1 MKKIFVTKSTL
12 PPMEEYVELLKGIWS
27 SAWLTNMGQYHNELE
42 ALLSRCFESE
52 NVSLFA
58 NGHLALEM
66 LLEAF
71 ELKGE
76 VITTPFSFASTT
88 HAIVRRGLTP
98 VFCDIR
104 IDDYTLDASKLKAL
118 INKNTCAV
126 LPVHVYGNICDI
138 SGLEALCRK
147 YNLKLIFDAAHA
159 FYEEITLPGVD
170 SEAGRSV
177 AAYGDASMFSFH
189 ATKVFN
195 TIEGGAAACRD
206 LSIKEKLDKIKNF
219 GIIDKENIVCTG
231 GNAKMNEFQA
241 AMGLCNLKH
250 IEEMIALRKNIAQR
264 YIERLS
270 GIRGIV
276 LNEYKDNIK
285 YNYAYMPVR
294 IDTEEAKASRD
305 VIYKALAEQG
315 IYARKYFYPCI
326 NEYNCYR
333 KLHSE
338 QATPV
343 AARVSRQILTLP
355 IYPQLALEDVDKICD
370 IITAQLFL

>member
-1 MKKIFVTKSTL
+1 MLFRSDSWTVENVGYIGRRDVTVT
-12 PPMEEYVELLKGIWS
+12 PMGSKRYDKVYDGTVHLVSG
-27 SAWLTNMGQYHNELE
+27 
-42 ALLSRCFESE
+42 LLSF
-52 NVSLFA
+52 V
-58 NGHLALEM
+58 
-66 LLEAF
+66 
-71 ELKGE
+71 KGE
-76 VITTPFSFASTT
+76 
-88 HAIVRRGLTP
+88 
-98 VFCDIR
+98 
-104 IDDYTLDASKLKAL
+104 DYTLSGFVLGEGTDAQFEVSAAWYDDKDVGVDRNVTIQGGLTGTGMENYAVTVSMAGVGTISKRELGINFTTAL
-118 INKNTCAV
+118 IKKAYDGTTNAIAALRQGEHYTLTNVVTGEEETLTLTGTGTFSDKNVGTGKTVNFTGLTLSGKCF
-126 LPVHVYGNICDI
+126 LDKRIIELERICVDI
-138 SGLEALCRK
+138 LQIAQVRK
-147 YNLKLIFDAAHA
+147 SRT
-159 FYEEITLPGVD
+159 EIVD
-170 SEAGRSV
+170 IDFKTEQ
-177 AAYGDASMFSFH
+177 DASMFSFH

-315 IYARKYFYPCI
+315 IYARKQRD
-326 NEYNCYR
+326 R
-333 KLHSE
+333 KS
-338 QATPV
+338 V
-343 AARVSRQILTLP
+343 V
-355 IYPQLALEDVDKICD
+355 
-370 IITAQLFL
+370 

>member
-138 SGLEALCRK
+138 SRLEALCRK

-370 IITAQLFL
+370 IITAQLSL